1 MPAARQWAYKRRR
14 KIMGFRIR
22 KSISFGK
29 GFRVNLGKSGI
40 TSVTFGKRGAPHIT
54 TGRRGTRFGTPV
66 VPGTGISYEK
76 SRRQDSQ
83 GRNPG
88 NLPRQRMSRMP
99 SRRRPSSRPPSP
111 NQVRVET
118 ATEERATGTVP

>member
-1 MPAARQWAYKRRR
+1 
-14 KIMGFRIR
+14 MGFRIR

-66 VPGTGISYEK
+66 VPGNRHQLRNKTRQAEDKTVKEGIQEIY
-76 SRRQDSQ
+76 RDS
-83 GRNPG
+83 
-88 NLPRQRMSRMP
+88 
-99 SRRRPSSRPPSP
+99 
-111 NQVRVET
+111 
-118 ATEERATGTVP
+118 A

>member
-66 VPGTGISYEK
+66 VPGNRHQLRNKTRQAEDKTVKEGIQEIY
-76 SRRQDSQ
+76 RDS
-83 GRNPG
+83 
-88 NLPRQRMSRMP
+88 
-99 SRRRPSSRPPSP
+99 
-111 NQVRVET
+111 
-118 ATEERATGTVP
+118 A